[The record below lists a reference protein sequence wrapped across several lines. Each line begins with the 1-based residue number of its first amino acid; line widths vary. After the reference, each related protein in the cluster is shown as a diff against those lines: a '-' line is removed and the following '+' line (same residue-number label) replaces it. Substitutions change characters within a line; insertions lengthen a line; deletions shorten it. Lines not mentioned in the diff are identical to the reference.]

1 MMKFPMMIMMLIAT
15 VATRPMKAGQQ
26 GAASVAQTG
35 AEALVAKVKAK
46 IDQVNDYT
54 GDAQMNLDVT
64 FMKVPPAQ
72 VKVYFRKP
80 DDLRIVKQGG
90 IAILPKGGLNLNLRG
105 ILNQNNYAVIDAGAV
120 AENGSVLRVVKLVP
134 IQGNGAVILVTLS
147 IDEKSLLIRKAVT
160 TTRNN
165 GTFELDLE
173 YGRYA
178 AFALPDRAEFIF
190 NTSGFS
196 LPKGLALDY
205 DPGNQPTGT
214 KPPADAKGKVILNYS
229 GYKINKGVPASVFQ

>member
-1 MMKFPMMIMMLIAT
+1 MKFPLMIMMLIAT
-15 VATRPMKAGQQ
+15 VAARPVAAGQPAVQ
-26 GAASVAQTG
+26 SVAQTDVQ
-35 AEALVAKVKAK
+35 ALVTKVKAK

-54 GDAQMNLDVT
+54 GDAQMNIDVT
-64 FMKVPPAQ
+64 FMKVPPSQ

-80 DDLRIVKQGG
+80 NDLRIVKQGG
-90 IAILPKGGLNLNLRG
+90 ISILPKGGLNLNLRG
-105 ILNQNNYAVIDAGAV
+105 ILNQNGYAVIDAGT
-120 AENGSVLRVVKLVP
+120 ENANGAVLRVVKLVP
-134 IQGNGAVILVTLS
+134 TQSAGDVILVTLS
-147 IDEKSLLIRKAVT
+147 IDERSLLIRKAVT

-178 AFALPDRAEFIF
+178 AYALPDRAVFIF

-214 KPPADAKGKVILNYS
+214 KPPSDAKGKVILNYS
-229 GYKINKGVPASVFQ
+229 GYKINKGVPADVFQ